1 MALHDHGRRHSPN
14 VVWEDH
20 GVTRTEHESTTGHGA
35 AVVWFTGLP
44 ASGKS
49 TIARATERALFEAGG
64 RVVRLDGDNVRHGL
78 CGDLGFREEDRAENI
93 RRVAEVARL
102 FFDNG
107 AIALC
112 SFVSPYAADRA
123 FARRLVPAGRFIEV
137 YVSCAIE
144 ECRRRDPKGLY
155 KRALAGEIHGMTGV
169 DAPYEE
175 PEHPEVVVQTDRQDL
190 QAEVNRV
197 LEAIQMRTTLGG
209 AGAPALS

>member
-1 MALHDHGRRHSPN
+1 MSSHPTPGKRQHSPN

-20 GVTRTEHESTTGHGA
+20 GVERSEHESRTGHPA

-49 TIARATERALFEAGG
+49 TVARAVERALFESGR

-78 CGDLGFREEDRAENI
+78 CGDLGFAESDRAENI

-107 AIALC
+107 AIVLC
-112 SFVSPYAADRA
+112 SFVSPYASDRA
-123 FARRLVPAGRFIEV
+123 FARSLVPSGRFLEV
-137 YVSCAIE
+137 YVSCSVA

-155 KRALAGEIHGMTGV
+155 RRALAGEIHGLTGV
-169 DAPYEE
+169 DAPYEP
-175 PEHPEVVVQTDRQDL
+175 PEHPEVVVETDRL
-190 QAEVNRV
+190 ALGAEVGRV
-197 LEAIQMRTTLGG
+197 LEVLDRLTTGL
-209 AGAPALS
+209 AG